1 MTTPRLTPWQTL
13 TLTDG
18 ERDIPAMSSE
28 GLTALEEYRRASS
41 IKGYWPCT
49 TRELRAL
56 SDVEAA
62 DAGLPVEAIDWT
74 GLPTS
79 DEVRRIVR
87 NVGRTRAPMT
97 AEDIADAV
105 AD

>member
-1 MTTPRLTPWQTL
+1 MTTTTTPWQHI

-28 GLTALEEYRRASS
+28 GLAALDEYRTHS
-41 IKGYWPCT
+41 IRGYWPCT

-62 DAGLPVEAIDWT
+62 DAGLPVEAIDWAAF
-74 GLPTS
+74 PSS
-79 DEVRRIVR
+79 DEVRRIRR
-87 NVGRTRAPMT
+87 NVGTTRAPMT

>member
-1 MTTPRLTPWQTL
+1 MTTTRITLWQSI

-28 GLTALEEYRRASS
+28 GLAALDEYRHAHS
-41 IKGYWPCT
+41 IKGYWPCA

-74 GLPTS
+74 GLPS
-79 DEVRRIVR
+79 REDVARIVR

-97 AEDIADAV
+97 AEDIVDAV